1 MSRVTFSDLYNDYL
15 DINTSVKDCG
25 KVQNVAIVPRK
36 MVEMIIEKCRQDVI
50 KYNHDSEE
58 AACIK
63 QYAESL
69 LKQFEEEEYDFEITA
84 EDLHDYMYGI

>member
-1 MSRVTFSDLYNDYL
+1 MSRVRLIDIYNERFNEPTL
-15 DINTSVKDCG
+15 KLSATADIEV
-25 KVQNVAIVPRK
+25 VPRK

-69 LKQFEEEEYDFEITA
+69 LKQFEEDK
-84 EDLHDYMYGI
+84 